1 MKFPPDLSIWLSG
14 PKFVIIFA
22 IMEKSVPKKT
32 FSRSFL
38 AQTFPAL
45 YPDRLREPDRGA
57 YLAPGKRSR

>member
-1 MKFPPDLSIWLSG
+1 MKIPPDISIQLSG

-22 IMEKSVPKKT
+22 LIEKNVPKMPI
-32 FSRSFL
+32 SRPFL

-57 YLAPGKRSR
+57 YSAPGKRSG